1 MQNEDRRSINDRRHE
16 MLNVLFPLRCSNN
29 SIILTDR
36 RVRCERRIERIK
48 VSESEISREEFMT
61 MLRCRY
67 GDTSVGYFFNR
78 DIEDIE
84 IFDSCIIKD

>member
-48 VSESEISREEFMT
+48 VSESGISREEFMT
-61 MLRCRY
+61 MLRYRY
-67 GDTSVGYFFNR
+67 GDASVGYFFNR
-78 DIEDIE
+78 DIEDVE

>member
-1 MQNEDRRSINDRRHE
+1 MQYEDRRSINDRRHE
-16 MLNVLFPLRCSNN
+16 MSNVLFPLRCSNN

-61 MLRCRY
+61 MLRDRY
-67 GDTSVGYFFNR
+67 GGTSFGYFFDQNV
-78 DIEDIE
+78 EDVV